1 MGDVQT
7 GPGWCRAER
16 IALLSQ
22 VANQRG
28 ALVVCGAPRELGTAN
43 LWVRDALVIAQR
55 RGWVQ
60 TTAYEKEARVGR
72 PMIGWAPRRWVIN
85 GADERAALAAAIAK
99 NPAAQQLLA
108 VKRPVVDHI
117 DNHAPVVDEST
128 SDNNATPSGV
138 EGDTMIDVKK
148 MAADAAAAREKINQG
163 IAERR
168 QSGATPLEA
177 IADEVYAQHVRGVRW
192 ADTVAHF
199 GCSSSVYYSARKLGK
214 ERAEAAAE
222 AARKAEAEA
231 EAEAARKAEAEAEAE
246 RKAAARK
253 AAADAAAEVRA
264 LSLRLAAEADAA
276 IAAEAQAKR
285 KAANEAE
292 AQANTP
298 VDDKK
303 VMREAA
309 DAMAQIIESS
319 LVAHGIKVVGRV
331 NRAVNTAMSKNRSTS
346 PGRPIFVFELRTD
359 WRLADGVVTPTAA
372 SAAPVDE
379 IVKLQA
385 GCDGLRAVLAMA
397 QMQLESM
404 KAAKAGKP

>member
-22 VANQRG
+22 VASQRG

-60 TTAYEKEARVGR
+60 ATAYEKAARVGR
-72 PMIGWAPRRWVIN
+72 PMIGWAPLRWVIN

-108 VKRPVVDHI
+108 VRRPVVDHI

-128 SDNNATPSGV
+128 SDNNTTPSGV
-138 EGDTMIDVKK
+138 EGDTMSDVKK
-148 MAADAAAAREKINQG
+148 LAADAAAARKKVNQG
-163 IAERR
+163 IEERR
-168 QSGATPLEA
+168 KSETALVEA
-177 IADEVYAQHVRGVRW
+177 IADEVYAQHARGIRW

-199 GCSSSVYYSARKLGK
+199 GCASSVYYSARKLGK
-214 ERAEAAAE
+214 ERAAAA
-222 AARKAEAEA
+222 
-231 EAEAARKAEAEAEAE
+231 AEAARKAEAEAEAE

-253 AAADAAAEVRA
+253 AAAESANEMRA
-264 LSLRLAAEADAA
+264 LALRLAAEADAA
-276 IAAEAQAKR
+276 IAAEAEAKR
-285 KAANEAE
+285 KADAACEIPAV
-292 AQANTP
+292 QTTP
-298 VDDKK
+298 NVPADDKM
-303 VMREAA
+303 VNREAV
-309 DAMAQIIESS
+309 DAMAQIIESA
-319 LVAHGIKVVGRV
+319 LVAHGISLVGRI
-331 NRAVNTAMSKNRSTS
+331 NRSVNTKSHHRRRGGST
-346 PGRPIFVFELRTD
+346 RPIFVFEFQTD
-359 WRLADGVVTPTAA
+359 WRLADGVVTPTAT

-379 IVKLQA
+379 IGKLQA

-397 QMQLESM
+397 QMQLDNM
-404 KAAKAGKP
+404 IAAKAGKP